1 MKTMHI
7 LILSLLLTACHHN
20 NHRNE
25 RKNAPDY
32 RRNDSYRQEHD
43 RRQRSWPRHSD
54 TDDNIYRLHRQ
65 QGFLP
70 PVGMRW
76 DCPAEPQMLGY
87 VTR

>member
-1 MKTMHI
+1 MKTI
-7 LILSLLLTACHHN
+7 LTLMIPGLLLTSCHHSDKRN
-20 NHRNE
+20 DFRRDTPAYHRTDSDRNE
-25 RKNAPDY
+25 RRTRRDTPD
-32 RRNDSYRQEHD
+32 DM
-43 RRQRSWPRHSD
+43 P
-54 TDDNIYRLHRQ
+54 YRLHRQ